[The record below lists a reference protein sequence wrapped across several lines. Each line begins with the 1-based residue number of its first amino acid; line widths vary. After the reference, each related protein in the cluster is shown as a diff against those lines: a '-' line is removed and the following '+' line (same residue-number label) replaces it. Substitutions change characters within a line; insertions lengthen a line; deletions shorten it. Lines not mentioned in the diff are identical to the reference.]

1 MRNSHLILNYLFLGC
16 LTVLFFNDH
25 FFKFQYTSWFTGK
38 LSDIVGIIL
47 FPMLLTYLFPKLKQ
61 NSVFVAGLFFAFWKS
76 PFSENFISIYN
87 QVSPISIH
95 RVVDYTDLLVFLL
108 LPVPYFLIKND
119 TVLKQFS
126 FKKINAFAVLL
137 PTLFVLMST
146 SQSRTYI
153 YSPETGTLTFMD
165 VQFEI
170 KKTKTDLLKEIQN
183 QNLVLEKDT
192 AYILESSRYEIS
204 RMGKFDQ
211 NAIKNGGDIFKI
223 DNADL
228 KETLVKEIENS
239 SDYKIREIKIGDRTV
254 RNLRFSIKP
263 AFMAMNPKKTS
274 QIVVHGVQI
283 DKNLDENKVGD
294 RLREIYKSVITS
306 KFKNF

>member
-1 MRNSHLILNYLFLGC
+1 MRNSHLVLNYFFLGC

-38 LSDIVGIIL
+38 LSDIVGIVL

-76 PFSENFISIYN
+76 PFSENLITVYN
-87 QVSPISIH
+87 QISPISIH
-95 RVVDYTDLLVFLL
+95 RVVDYTDLMVFLL

-119 TVLKQFS
+119 AVLKQFS
-126 FKKINAFAVLL
+126 LKKINAYAVLL

-146 SQSRTYI
+146 SQPRTYI
-153 YSPETGTLTFMD
+153 YSPETGTLKFMD

-170 KKTKTDLLKEIQN
+170 KKTKPDLLKEIQD
-183 QNLVLEKDT
+183 QNIVLEKDT

-228 KETLVKEIENS
+228 KEVLVKEIENS

-254 RNLRFSIKP
+254 RNLRFSVKP
-263 AFMAMNPKKTS
+263 AFMAMNPKKNS

-294 RLREIYKSVITS
+294 RLREIYKSVIIS